1 MEKKNNVIPINK
13 QSTKSKETA
22 YIDELIEKSKQD
34 NGGDGSITF
43 RRDSRIYEVC
53 ILSTEELME
62 IKKNFIK
69 SDDNNDENYFS
80 WEIRGNFF
88 EEDIDEGEHYLD

>member
-1 MEKKNNVIPINK
+1 MKKKNNVIFINK
-13 QSTKSKETA
+13 QSTKPKETA
-22 YIDELIEKSKQD
+22 YIDELIETSKQE

-43 RRDSRIYEVC
+43 RKDSRIYEAC
-53 ILSTEELME
+53 ILSTEELLE

-69 SDDNNDENYFS
+69 SDDDNDENYFS
-80 WEIRGNFF
+80 WEIREKFF